1 MMSPSIIAI
10 VVVTYV
16 GAAAIVGLLG
26 RQRTMGGWG
35 YFFGSIVLT
44 PVIGLL
50 LLLSSGRRKAPD

>member
-1 MMSPSIIAI
+1 MSPTIIAI
-10 VVVTYV
+10 AGVTYV

-26 RQRTMGGWG
+26 RRRTMGGWG

-50 LLLSSGRRKAPD
+50 LLLSSGPRKGSDG